1 MPSRTL
7 VSVDEY
13 LHTNYDPDCDYVDG
27 AIVERN
33 VGELDHSDLQGEI
46 VAYFRSRLRSRSIHA
61 FPELRVQ
68 VAPRRFRIP
77 DVSVVSGVKPS
88 EQVLTTPPFIAI
100 EILSKDDRMSDMQ
113 ERIDD
118 YLKFGVPY
126 VWVINPRTHRAW
138 VHTKDGSH
146 EGNDGMLR
154 TENPEIELPL
164 PEIFQAL
171 K

>member
-13 LHTNYDPDCDYVDG
+13 LHTSYDPDCDYVDG

-33 VGELDHSDLQGEI
+33 VRELDHSDLQGEI
-46 VAYFRSRLRSRSIHA
+46 VVYFRSRLRSRSVYA

-68 VAPRRFRIP
+68 VGTSRFRIP
-77 DVSVVSGVKPS
+77 DVCVVTGSKPS
-88 EQVLTTPPFIAI
+88 EQILTKPPLIAI
-100 EILSKDDRMSDMQ
+100 EILSKDDRMSDIQ

-126 VWVINPRTHRAW
+126 VWVINPRTQRAW
-138 VHTKDGSH
+138 AYTKDGSH
-146 EGNDGMLR
+146 EVADGMLR

-171 K
+171 Q

>member
-13 LHTNYDPDCDYVDG
+13 LHTSYDPDCDYVDG

-33 VGELDHSDLQGEI
+33 VGELDHSDLQAEI
-46 VAYFRSRLRSRSIHA
+46 IVYFRSRLRSRSVHA
-61 FPELRVQ
+61 FPELRVR
-68 VAPRRFRIP
+68 VASKRFRIP
-77 DVSVVSGVKPS
+77 DVCIVLGDKPS
-88 EQVLTTPPFIAI
+88 EQVLTKPPLVAI

-126 VWVINPRTHRAW
+126 VWVIHPRTHRAW
-138 VHTKDGSH
+138 EHTKDGSH
-146 EGNDGMLR
+146 EAKDGILR

-171 K
+171 Q

>member
-13 LHTNYDPDCDYVDG
+13 LHTNYDPDSDYVDG
-27 AIVERN
+27 ANRGEERRRTR
-33 VGELDHSDLQGEI
+33 SQRLQGEI
-46 VAYFRSRLRSRSIHA
+46 VAYFRSRLRSRSVHA

-68 VAPRRFRIP
+68 VAPGRFRIP

-126 VWVINPRTHRAW
+126 VWVINPRRHRAW

-146 EGNDGMLR
+146 EGKDGILR

-171 K
+171 Q

>member
-1 MPSRTL
+1 MRSRTL

-33 VGELDHSDLQGEI
+33 VGETDHSDCQGRI
-46 VAYFRSRLRSRSIHA
+46 YAYLLYRAKRLRIY
-61 FPELRVQ
+61 PLVEERVQ
-68 VAPRRFRIP
+68 VSTSRYRIP
-77 DVSVVSGVKPS
+77 DVCVVSGDRPS

-118 YLKFGVPY
+118 YPKFGVSY
-126 VWVINPRTHRAW
+126 VWVIDPRAHRAW
-138 VHTKDGSH
+138 AYAKDGSH
-146 EGNDGMLR
+146 EAKDGILR
-154 TENPEIELPL
+154 TEDPAIELPL

-171 K
+171 Q

>member
-1 MPSRTL
+1 MRSRTL

-13 LHTNYDPDCDYVDG
+13 LHTNYDPDCDYIDG

-46 VAYFRSRLRSRSIHA
+46 VAYFRARMRNRGVHA

-68 VAPRRFRIP
+68 VAPKRFRIP
-77 DVSVVSGVKPS
+77 DVCVVSGVKPS
-88 EQVLTTPPFIAI
+88 EQVLTIPPFIAI
-100 EILSKDDRMSDMQ
+100 EILSKDDRMSVMQ

-118 YLKFGVPY
+118 YLKFGVSY
-126 VWVINPRTHRAW
+126 VWVIDPRAHRAW
-138 VHTKDGSH
+138 AYTKDGSH
-146 EGNDGMLR
+146 EARDGILR
-154 TENPEIELPL
+154 TENPEILLPL

-171 K
+171 Q

>member
-13 LHTNYDPDCDYVDG
+13 LRTSYDPDCDYVDG

-33 VGELDHSDLQGEI
+33 VGELDHSELQGEI
-46 VAYFRSRLRSRSIHA
+46 YAYFRSLGRKRNIRPYIEQH
-61 FPELRVQ
+61 VQ
-68 VAPRRFRIP
+68 VGSSRFRIP
-77 DVSVVSGVKPS
+77 DICVIHGGRPT
-88 EQVLTTPPFIAI
+88 EQIFTKPPFIAI

-118 YLKFGVPY
+118 YLKFGVSY
-126 VWVINPRTHRAW
+126 VWVIDPRAHRAW
-138 VHTKDGSH
+138 VYTKDGSH
-146 EGNDGMLR
+146 EAKDGMLR
-154 TENPEIELPL
+154 TEDPEIELPL

-171 K
+171 Q